1 MKELTAFGLELDT
14 WGIII
19 GVAGIA
25 LNLMGVFN

>member
-14 WGIII
+14 WACII
-19 GVAGIA
+19 GAAGIV

>member
-1 MKELTAFGLELDT
+1 MITFLGLELDT

-19 GVAGIA
+19 GAAGIA